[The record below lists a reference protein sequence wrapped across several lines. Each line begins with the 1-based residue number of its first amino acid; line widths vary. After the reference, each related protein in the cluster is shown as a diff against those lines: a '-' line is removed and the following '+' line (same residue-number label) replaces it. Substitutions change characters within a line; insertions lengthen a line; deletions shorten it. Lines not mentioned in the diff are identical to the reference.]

1 MEDKA
6 TEMEALLA
14 QPQNRAQRI
23 KQPALKSTTFVIAEI
38 LEEVQTEGRAKAWYL
53 VRWEGYQPDWEAWRI
68 HMERRDRR
76 KRRGNPCATCIG
88 RRRISGGY
96 LHRRRSRS
104 EEVERKAQRG
114 REDG

>member
-68 HMERRDRR
+68 HGEEGSPIETWEPLRNVYRTEAHQRW
-76 KRRGNPCATCIG
+76 
-88 RRRISGGY
+88 IS
-96 LHRRRSRS
+96 SQEEES
-104 EEVERKAQRG
+104 E
-114 REDG
+114 